1 MRKVGERMST
11 VTLPAQTEATS
22 DHGSSA
28 RGVPPYN
35 WPGQWLTVMEFSRL
49 MGRRPPTV
57 YEWLAN
63 DVLSSFGIS
72 VYVFRSGRKHS
83 ARFFIRNPYC

>member
-1 MRKVGERMST
+1 MRKAGERVATANSPT
-11 VTLPAQTEATS
+11 HVETIPDPA
-22 DHGSSA
+22 SSA
-28 RGVPPYN
+28 RGVPACS